1 MLQQNFEEILKNCY
15 FWRESIKI
23 LCSRKST
30 IHVSIDVYFFK
41 FIVIAV
47 IKAFLQRLV
56 QNN

>member
-23 LCSRKST
+23 CSRKST
-30 IHVSIDVYFFK
+30 IHVSIDTYFFK

-47 IKAFLQRLV
+47 IFLQRLV